1 MSDKLEQYQKVRD
14 PLPQTYNLWPLY
26 GAGLESLGKDGKPI
40 EVPMN
45 QISPDEL
52 LIRHDACGLCF
63 SDIKVISQG
72 QSHPRI
78 VQNMQTNPVV
88 LGHEVIF
95 TVVAVGDNLKGQ
107 YQVGQRLTLQ
117 PETFNKGKSQ
127 AYGYWYQGGLSQYS
141 VIGSDIY
148 ATDDGNNLIP
158 VNEEKKKGYAEIALA
173 EPWACVVAAYTLKYR
188 TSIKSGG
195 TLWVVGAGGQKDYT
209 ISAGFDSQSHPAR
222 LLLSNVPAK
231 LATWLKTRAAEL
243 NIEVTDVP
251 DVSAPPLEFVDDIV
265 VLGANPDLIETVSP
279 HLELHGVLAVLAD
292 EAMPR
297 KVNVDVGRVHY
308 HRWVYVG
315 STGLDVAG
323 AYQDVPVRSTLKK
336 GGRALFVGAGGPMGR
351 MHVQRAI
358 EFNDPPAVIVCS
370 DVSDMRLGELSDSY
384 AAQAKA
390 RGIEFVCLNPM
401 NKEAYQAAMAPFRA
415 AGFDDV
421 VVLAPVPAVI
431 SDAAAY
437 LGQKGVMNVFA
448 GVARGTTTALDI
460 SDTYL
465 KNARVIGHSAS
476 VMDDMQLVLEKTYA
490 GELAPIRSVAA
501 VGSLSAA
508 KEGLKAVKDAT
519 LAGKVIIYPNI
530 KELPLTPLAE
540 LKDRL
545 PSVYALLNDRGEW
558 TKEAEDEF
566 LRIMLP

>member
-1 MSDKLEQYQKVRD
+1 MSDKLEQYKKVSD

-26 GAGLESLGKDGKPI
+26 GAGLESLGRDGKTI
-40 EVPMN
+40 EVPLN
-45 QISPDEL
+45 SYGPDEL

-63 SDIKVISQG
+63 SDIKVIAQG

-78 VQNMQTNPVV
+78 AQNMQTNPVV

-95 TVVAVGDNLKGQ
+95 TVVGVGENLKGQ

-141 VIGSDIY
+141 VIGADIY

-158 VNEEKKKGYAEIALA
+158 VNEDNVKGYAEIALA

-209 ISAGFDSQSHPAR
+209 ISAGFDAQSHPAR
-222 LLLSNVPAK
+222 LLLSNVPA
-231 LATWLKTRAAEL
+231 AFAGWLNARAAEL
-243 NIEVTDVP
+243 NIEVVDVP
-251 DVSAPPLEFVDDIV
+251 DVSAPPQEFVDDIV
-265 VLGANPDLIETVSP
+265 VLGANPDLVEAVSP
-279 HLELHGVLAVLAD
+279 HLELHGVLAILAD

-315 STGLDVAG
+315 SAGADVAG
-323 AYQDVPVRSTLKK
+323 AYQDVPVRSALKP

-358 EFNDPPAVIVCS
+358 EFSNGPATIVCS
-370 DVSDMRLGELSDSY
+370 DVSDMRLGELADSF
-384 AAQAKA
+384 AAQAIAK
-390 RGIEFVCLNPM
+390 GIEFVCLNPM
-401 NKEAYQAAMAPFRA
+401 NKEAYAAGIAPYRA

-431 SDAAAY
+431 SDAATY
-437 LGQKGVMNVFA
+437 VGQNGVMNIFA
-448 GVARGTTTALDI
+448 GVARGMTAALDL
-460 SDTYL
+460 SDAYL
-465 KNARVIGHSAS
+465 KHARVIGHSAS
-476 VMDDMQLVLEKTYA
+476 VMDDMQLVLQKTYA

-508 KEGLKAVKDAT
+508 KDGLKAVKDAT
-519 LAGKVIIYPNI
+519 LAGKVVIYPNI
-530 KELPLTPLAE
+530 KDLPLTPLAQ
-540 LKDRL
+540 LKESL
-545 PSVYALLNDRGEW
+545 PSVHALLNDRGEW

-566 LRIMLP
+566 LRVMLP

>member
-448 GVARGTTTALDI
+448 GVARGTTAALDI

>member
-1 MSDKLEQYQKVRD
+1 MSDKLEQYKQVSN
-14 PLPQTYNLWPLY
+14 PLPQSYSLWPLY

-40 EVPMN
+40 DVPLN
-45 QISPDEL
+45 TYGPDEL

-78 VQNMQTNPVV
+78 TQNMQIDPVV

-95 TVVAVGDNLKGQ
+95 TVVGVGENLKGQ
-107 YQVGQRLTLQ
+107 YHVGQRLTLQ

-127 AYGYWYQGGLSQYS
+127 AYGYYYQGGLSQYS
-141 VIGSDIY
+141 VIGADIY

-158 VNEEKKKGYAEIALA
+158 VREEKEKGYAEIALA

-195 TLWVVGAGGQKDYT
+195 TLWIVGAGGQKDYT

-222 LLLSNVPAK
+222 LLLSNVPA
-231 LATWLKTRAAEL
+231 AFAAWLKARAAEL
-243 NIEVTDVP
+243 NIEVTDVA
-251 DVSAPPLEFVDDIV
+251 DISAPPVEFVDDIV
-265 VLGANPDLIETVSP
+265 VLGASPEVIETVSP

-315 STGLDVAG
+315 SKGADVAG
-323 AYQDVPVRSTLKK
+323 AYQDVPVRASLKP

-358 EFNDPPAVIVCS
+358 EFNNPPATIVCS
-370 DVSDMRLGELSDSY
+370 DVSDMRLGELADSF

-390 RGIEFVCLNPM
+390 KGIEFICLNPM
-401 NKEAYQAAMAPFRA
+401 NKEAYQAAMAPFRQN
-415 AGFDDV
+415 GFDDV

-431 SDAAAY
+431 SDSATF
-437 LGQKGVMNVFA
+437 LGQNGVMNIFA
-448 GVARGTTTALDI
+448 GVARGTTAALDL
-460 SDTYL
+460 SDAYL

-490 GELAPIRSVAA
+490 NELAPIRSVAA

-508 KEGLKAVKDAT
+508 KDGLKAVKDAT
-519 LAGKVIIYPNI
+519 LAGKVVIYPNI

-540 LKDRL
+540 LKNVL
-545 PSVYALLNDRGEW
+545 PSVAALLNDRGEW

-566 LRIMLP
+566 LRLMLP